1 MKLGGLKLKVIFFI
15 LTFFAVLGALD
26 RCFGNKLGY
35 GKRFQEGINVA
46 GPLILA
52 MLGILSITPLIS
64 KISKPFVER
73 LYFLTRVD
81 PSIYINSILA
91 TDMGGYFLARDLA
104 MNKDLVEFSGII
116 LGSML
121 GTVVIFTMPVAFG
134 IIDNLSKENF
144 SKGILSGVA
153 TIPLGCFVAGIMMGL
168 DVRLIIY
175 NLIPVAIFSGVI
187 CAGLWFFPERTCKLF
202 DIFGKAM
209 TVVITLGLILTI
221 VETMFGYSIIQGLNP
236 IDESMK
242 IVTRV
247 TLTLSGAYPLLYF
260 IEKYFKETLKKMGS
274 LLGVDES
281 GTAGFM
287 ASLVSSIPM
296 FGIFNKMDGNSK
308 IINSAFSV
316 AGSYVFG
323 GQLGFVAGV
332 SPDNILPFI
341 VAKLVAGFSA
351 IYLAKTM
358 FINRKEKSKG
368 FILNKNLKIN

>member
-1 MKLGGLKLKVIFFI
+1 MKVIFFI
-15 LTFFAVLGALD
+15 LTFFAVIGALD

-35 GKRFQEGINVA
+35 GQRFQDGVSVA
-46 GPLILA
+46 GPLMLA

-64 KISKPFVER
+64 KFSKPFVEM
-73 LYFLTRVD
+73 LYSITGID

-91 TDMGGYFLARDLA
+91 SDMGGYFLAQDLA
-104 MNKDLVEFSGII
+104 MNKSLADFSGVI

-134 IIDNLSKENF
+134 IIDNESKSSF

-153 TIPLGCFVAGIMMGL
+153 TIPLGCLVAGMIMGIDLGL
-168 DVRLIIY
+168 ILY
-175 NLIPVAIFSGVI
+175 NLIPVVLFSGFI
-187 CAGLWFFPERTCKLF
+187 CGGLWFYPEKTCNIF
-202 DIFGKAM
+202 DKFGKVM
-209 TVVITLGLILTI
+209 TLLVTLGLILTL
-221 VETMFGYSIIQGLNP
+221 VETMFGYSIVEGLNP

-242 IVTRV
+242 IITRV
-247 TLTLSGAYPLLYF
+247 SLTLSGAYPFLYF
-260 IEKYFKETLKKMGS
+260 IEKYFSSSLKKMGG

-296 FGIFNKMDGNSK
+296 FGIFNKMDSNSK
-308 IINSAFSV
+308 IINSAFAV

-323 GQLGFVAGV
+323 GQLGFIAGV
-332 SPDNILPFI
+332 SPGNILPFI
-341 VAKLVAGFSA
+341 VAKLVSGFAA

-358 FINRKEKSKG
+358 FINKKERNNS
-368 FILNKNLKIN
+368 FVLNKGMEIN

>member
-1 MKLGGLKLKVIFFI
+1 
-15 LTFFAVLGALD
+15 
-26 RCFGNKLGY
+26 
-35 GKRFQEGINVA
+35 
-46 GPLILA
+46 
-52 MLGILSITPLIS
+52 
-64 KISKPFVER
+64 
-73 LYFLTRVD
+73 
-81 PSIYINSILA
+81 
-91 TDMGGYFLARDLA
+91 
-104 MNKDLVEFSGII
+104 
-116 LGSML
+116 
-121 GTVVIFTMPVAFG
+121 
-134 IIDNLSKENF
+134 
-144 SKGILSGVA
+144 
-153 TIPLGCFVAGIMMGL
+153 
-168 DVRLIIY
+168 
-175 NLIPVAIFSGVI
+175 
-187 CAGLWFFPERTCKLF
+187 
-202 DIFGKAM
+202 
-209 TVVITLGLILTI
+209 
-221 VETMFGYSIIQGLNP
+221 
-236 IDESMK
+236 
-242 IVTRV
+242 
-247 TLTLSGAYPLLYF
+247 
-260 IEKYFKETLKKMGS
+260 MGS

>member
-1 MKLGGLKLKVIFFI
+1 MQIIFFI

-35 GKRFQEGINVA
+35 GQRFQDGICVA

-52 MLGILSITPLIS
+52 MLGILSVTPLIS
-64 KISKPFVER
+64 KFSKPFVEQ
-73 LYFLTRVD
+73 LYYLTGID

-91 TDMGGYFLARDLA
+91 TDIGGYFLAQDLA
-104 MNKDLVEFSGII
+104 INKNLADFSGVI

-134 IIDNLSKENF
+134 IIDSDSKSSF

-153 TIPLGCFVAGIMMGL
+153 TIPLGCFVGGMMMGL
-168 DVRLIIY
+168 DMGLIIY
-175 NLIPVAIFSGVI
+175 NLVPIVIFSAVI
-187 CAGLWFFPERTCKLF
+187 CGGLWFYPEKTCNIFEK
-202 DIFGKAM
+202 FGKMM
-209 TVVITLGLILTI
+209 TILITLGLVLTLI
-221 VETMFGYSIIQGLNP
+221 ETMFGYSIVEGLNP

-247 TLTLSGAYPLLYF
+247 SLTLSGAYPCLYF
-260 IEKYFKETLKKMGS
+260 IEKYFKNSLKK
-274 LLGVDES
+274 LGGILGIDES

-296 FGIFNKMDGNSK
+296 FGIFNKMDNNSK
-308 IINSAFSV
+308 IINSAFAV

-332 SPDNILPFI
+332 SPENILAFI
-341 VAKLVAGFSA
+341 VAKLISGFAA

-358 FINRKEKSKG
+358 FINKKERNNS
-368 FILNKNLKIN
+368 FVLNKGLKIN

>member
-1 MKLGGLKLKVIFFI
+1 MKLGGLKLKVMFFI

-73 LYFLTRVD
+73 LYFLTGVD

-153 TIPLGCFVAGIMMGL
+153 TIPLGCFMAGIMMGL

-187 CAGLWFFPERTCKLF
+187 CVGLWFFPERTCKLF

-332 SPDNILPFI
+332 SSDNILPFI

>member
-1 MKLGGLKLKVIFFI
+1 MKVIFFI
-15 LTFFAVLGALD
+15 LTFFAVLGAID

-35 GKRFQEGINVA
+35 GQRFQDGICVA
-46 GPLILA
+46 GPLMLA
-52 MLGILSITPLIS
+52 MLGILSISPLIS
-64 KISKPFVER
+64 KFSKPFVEL
-73 LYFLTRVD
+73 LYSLTGVD

-91 TDMGGYFLARDLA
+91 TDMGGYFLAQDLA
-104 MNKDLVEFSGII
+104 IDKSLADFSGVI

-134 IIDNLSKENF
+134 IIDNDSKNSF

-153 TIPLGCFVAGIMMGL
+153 TIPLGCLVAGVMMGL
-168 DVRLIIY
+168 NLSLVIY
-175 NLIPVAIFSGVI
+175 NLIPVVLFSVAICS
-187 CAGLWFFPERTCKLF
+187 GLWFYPEKTCNIF
-202 DIFGKAM
+202 DKFGKLM
-209 TVVITLGLILTI
+209 TLLVTVGLTLTLI
-221 VETMFGYSIIQGLNP
+221 ETMFGYSIVDGLNP

-247 TLTLSGAYPLLYF
+247 SLTLSGAYPFLYF
-260 IEKYFKETLKKMGS
+260 IEKYCKTGLKTLGGI
-274 LLGVDES
+274 LGIDES

-296 FGIFNKMDGNSK
+296 FGIFGKMDNNSK
-308 IINSAFSV
+308 IINSAFAV

-332 SPDNILPFI
+332 SPENILPFI
-341 VAKLVAGFSA
+341 VAKLVSGFAA

-358 FINRKEKSKG
+358 FINKKERNNS
-368 FILNKNLKIN
+368 FVLNKGLKIN

>member
-1 MKLGGLKLKVIFFI
+1 MKVIFFI
-15 LTFFAVLGALD
+15 LTFFAVIGALD

-35 GKRFQEGINVA
+35 GQRFQDGVSVA
-46 GPLILA
+46 GPLMLA

-64 KISKPFVER
+64 KFSKPFVEM
-73 LYFLTRVD
+73 LYSITGID

-91 TDMGGYFLARDLA
+91 SDMGGYFLAQDLA
-104 MNKDLVEFSGII
+104 INKSLADFSGVI

-134 IIDNLSKENF
+134 IIDNESKSSF

-153 TIPLGCFVAGIMMGL
+153 TIPLGCLVAGMIMGIDLGL
-168 DVRLIIY
+168 VLY
-175 NLIPVAIFSGVI
+175 NLIPVVLFSGVI
-187 CAGLWFFPERTCKLF
+187 CGGLWFYPEKTCNIF
-202 DIFGKAM
+202 DKFGKVM
-209 TVVITLGLILTI
+209 TLLVTLGLILTL
-221 VETMFGYSIIQGLNP
+221 VETMFGYSIVEGLNP

-242 IVTRV
+242 IITRV
-247 TLTLSGAYPLLYF
+247 SLTLSGAYPFLYF
-260 IEKYFKETLKKMGS
+260 IEKYFSSSLKKMGG

-296 FGIFNKMDGNSK
+296 FGIFNKMDSNSK
-308 IINSAFSV
+308 IINSAFAV

-323 GQLGFVAGV
+323 GQLGFIAGV
-332 SPDNILPFI
+332 SPGNILPFI
-341 VAKLVAGFSA
+341 VAKLVSGFAA

-358 FINRKEKSKG
+358 FINKKERNNS
-368 FILNKNLKIN
+368 FVLNKGMEIN